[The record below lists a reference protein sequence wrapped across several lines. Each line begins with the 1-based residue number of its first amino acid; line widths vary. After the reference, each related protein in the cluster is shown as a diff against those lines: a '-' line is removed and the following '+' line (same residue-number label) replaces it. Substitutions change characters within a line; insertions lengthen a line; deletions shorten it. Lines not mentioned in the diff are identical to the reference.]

1 MTEQQFNDYL
11 KGNSQLSERTIV
23 AYSNQYKKFDAM
35 NKNLITQS
43 QTNII
48 NFIDASETSVNTKL
62 ALYNVAVNVR
72 KFYDKNVN
80 KMLTRKL
87 QTIDDYKKIKT
98 DIKEQKLS
106 ELPTA
111 AELISH
117 ENRLYI
123 DGDWRGFIIVH
134 IMRVLSTRNAD
145 LNVKIIPANRS
156 QRKGVSGDKQNYLIL
171 RQNNAQLIRNNF
183 KTVESYGQ
191 KKNVLPS
198 RKLNKAI
205 REFVAE
211 SDMELGKDDIY
222 LLSTAKGEQLSE
234 DSIAKK
240 IRSHTFQSLS
250 ETDYNKIFTTKF
262 ASVKDL
268 KALSK
273 ISENRGSSLQVLLQ
287 EYHLET

>member
-62 ALYNVAVNVR
+62 ALYNVAVNMR
-72 KFYDKNVN
+72 KFYGKNVN

-87 QTIDDYKKIKT
+87 QTIDDYKK
-98 DIKEQKLS
+98 LS
-106 ELPTA
+106 ELPSA

-183 KTVESYGQ
+183 KTIDSYGK

-222 LLSTAKGEQLSE
+222 LLSTAKGEQMSE

-240 IRSHTFQSLS
+240 IRSHTLNGLS
-250 ETDYNKIFTTKF
+250 ETDYNKIFTSKF

-268 KALSK
+268 AKLKS

>member
-62 ALYNVAVNVR
+62 ALYNVAVNMR
-72 KFYDKNVN
+72 KFYGKNVN

-106 ELPTA
+106 ELPSA

-183 KTVESYGQ
+183 KTIDSYGK

-222 LLSTAKGEQLSE
+222 LLSTAKGEQMSE

-240 IRSHTFQSLS
+240 IRSHTLNGLS
-250 ETDYNKIFTTKF
+250 ETDYNKIFTSKF

-268 KALSK
+268 AKLKS

>member
-98 DIKEQKLS
+98 DIKEQKL
-106 ELPTA
+106 
-111 AELISH
+111 
-117 ENRLYI
+117 
-123 DGDWRGFIIVH
+123 
-134 IMRVLSTRNAD
+134 
-145 LNVKIIPANRS
+145 
-156 QRKGVSGDKQNYLIL
+156 
-171 RQNNAQLIRNNF
+171 
-183 KTVESYGQ
+183 
-191 KKNVLPS
+191 
-198 RKLNKAI
+198 
-205 REFVAE
+205 
-211 SDMELGKDDIY
+211 
-222 LLSTAKGEQLSE
+222 
-234 DSIAKK
+234 
-240 IRSHTFQSLS
+240 
-250 ETDYNKIFTTKF
+250 
-262 ASVKDL
+262 
-268 KALSK
+268 
-273 ISENRGSSLQVLLQ
+273 
-287 EYHLET
+287 